1 MKKIFI
7 IIALA
12 FASLTIYAKDVVK
25 NPITNM
31 KLTENLG
38 VYTIKG
44 HSGFII
50 TGNEE
55 QTKKFINSA
64 TDAFTKEFLNK
75 TLDIGEDSFT
85 VGQDDGGW
93 YLLKLGLGGVKLRI
107 SDVVLFGSALGIK
120 SISDDAKT
128 GFQQAKEKYRK
139 AKKAWRD
146 Q

>member
-1 MKKIFI
+1 MKHIFI
-7 IIALA
+7 ILALVIATANL
-12 FASLTIYAKDVVK
+12 SAKDVVK

-31 KLTENLG
+31 RLTENLG
-38 VYTIKG
+38 VYTIRG

-55 QTKKFINSA
+55 QTKRFISSA
-64 TDAFTKEFLNK
+64 TDAFTQEFLNK
-75 TLDIGEDSFT
+75 TLDIGEDRFT
-85 VGQDDGGW
+85 VGKDDGGW

-120 SISDDAKT
+120 SISEDAKT
-128 GFQQAKEKYRK
+128 GFQHAKEKYRK

>member
-1 MKKIFI
+1 MKRI
-7 IIALA
+7 ITILALA
-12 FASLTIYAKDVVK
+12 FASLTISAKDVAK

-31 KLTENLG
+31 RLTENLG
-38 VYTIKG
+38 VYTIEG

-55 QTKKFINSA
+55 QTKKFISSA
-64 TDAFTKEFLNK
+64 TDAFTQEFLNK
-75 TLDIGEDSFT
+75 TLDIGEDRFT

-120 SISDDAKT
+120 SISEDAKT
-128 GFQQAKEKYRK
+128 GFQHAKEKYRK